1 MPSRSPDRRLAVTRS
16 AFLAARAR
24 RHSGGTHWCKQ
35 PAAPQRR
42 GTPRSVARHNPI
54 LPAMCCQACKQV
66 GRLSGRL
73 PIFRSRSIVE
83 GWGSRRHCGG
93 TSPSAAT
100 AVAAA
105 P

>member
-16 AFLAARAR
+16 AYLLLARVATAVA
-24 RHSGGTHWCKQ
+24 HVDASSGSSTAVE
-35 PAAPQRR
+35 PPR
-42 GTPRSVARHNPI
+42 GVARHNPI

-73 PIFRSRSIVE
+73 PIFRSRGFVE